1 MTGEAMIDGKGLPV
15 SQADGQETRVGC
27 ADWATAYPSGIP
39 LNYNMAHH
47 VGEEYPKFY
56 IESYLPMMFYTEPPE
71 DLKAIFS
78 TKNGQLKPRRLEHVL
93 PRRELKL
100 WDAEKIQNTAN
111 SVRKK
116 FWANMRS
123 MPEPKAWADLYDYF
137 DAHDIYYEGAL
148 NLWNLICQ
156 LWQENQNLLPDL
168 YRTMSCEIS
177 IWADEWLEQPGHKEA
192 LLAWDAEETI
202 DILNILSNEEM
213 KDLRGVN
220 AVDLVLARATL
231 VHCRDQLKKI
241 ESSLPQPY
249 PGNSLK
255 DNWAEVNKWLAGQPV
270 GKTTSG
276 LFRSQDRPV
285 IVCSS
290 MYKDQATSIDA
301 PISDAVPATGE
312 LAGLLGESAADG
324 VPKGESQPQQSQDL
338 VGHHQAT
345 HEPGTNLESSLA
357 DASPRKSSKSV
368 TDAGKNDDKT
378 PRAGRIGAQ
387 KKANVSPSVAKTQ
400 HHESLGL
407 PTGTV
412 MGGGYVNSLQMGSG
426 MNLNNPGLVYNGT
439 QFFRPFDSIAFQSVG
454 ADFSMMGK
462 QQSPMEFYP
471 QPPGFSHASEMGTAK
486 NMNPMFKM
494 PKNSTRAA
502 DEFCNPDSQRLS
514 SLNPPRQRSNTNTT
528 ITSSHRAYTG
538 TPVQSN
544 NACNFRN
551 NDSRGFHSGANI
563 HGGWIQDG
571 NHDLHGPTHRRSPQK
586 HNGHAQGLGRQRAWP
601 KVPSNGTPCP
611 NAGPS
616 DTYWDYI
623 PCNCS
628 ICETR
633 NRSVHISFKPQLQTS
648 IPDAEIRETI
658 HREMARYGEVE
669 HVFPY
674 KKAVGSALAYT
685 ARFKSAARIMEA
697 ANAPNIVCRELSCNI
712 VTSAPYRSD
721 YGAEWARMNGSQ
733 LLHGGN
739 GRRNSFTQRNAV
751 YGGQRPRLMSNATV
765 TSQGS
770 PRRASGSTPSA
781 TSSVMMHQLA
791 LPPNYF
797 TPGIGNNGSF
807 FPPQAATGAGAIA
820 SMGPVLPVG
829 KIAQSPAQQY
839 HPWYHAQAPG
849 VSMPPCPAVPES
861 GARARQDTEKGA
873 ASIAPKDK
881 AQRRP
886 ELSGAGNLPGIKL
899 QGEHVD
905 VATDTVRTLSKA
917 CTVRLPRSPEQT
929 SEDATSKKMDA
940 GRREATQKAKFFAS
954 NDAKND
960 IGSAGVGTPQAATE
974 EVAAPTTYAS
984 MLKIGSNQ
992 PSPVKMFDQGSVGS
1006 SAAQTP
1012 TKVTTPRPSERA
1024 PIAQADDPFVS
1035 TSTNPSEAHVG
1046 PLATTS
1052 DEKGKPKSLTTVTS
1066 EPSGRRWRQSEISDE
1081 GEGDEPIVARSCS
1094 QQQAGTQQEGSSSI
1108 PRNFSKSSVTPNG
1121 KSSKKKTSK
1130 RKKKMTGGDVLTT
1143 GAIQHPG
1150 VDSAG
1155 NTKLISATSP
1165 ERIGHQPDEHLLSPS
1180 KRTSKESPASQS
1192 PSKRLQD
1199 DSNKEVCQHDTTGHP
1214 DITVTPV
1221 DADSS
1226 SGTQAHP
1233 EAVDSVHAADGPEKP
1248 KALNIHVPDS
1258 SLELPVASSPAT
1270 VDGSSVAESWHSAKS
1285 RQTSVESLKA
1295 GNKLRDSANQPSTP
1309 PGSSCGDASS
1319 TPRRVVSAG
1328 SALNPKAREFASPA
1342 GGLLKRASA
1351 VDLRGLVPLGL
1362 GAQHRVY
1369 HQQHRH
1375 QDSIV
1380 SDTSSHTA
1388 TPGCT
1393 PKNTKGHN
1401 RGNNERD
1408 ESISPPPGAKPSFAL
1423 RPAAVSYAPS
1433 TRAASPPGNAFSAQH
1448 ASIEEQLNHTRHYEG
1463 GKKVYQ
1469 PGLDSQSQPGLDT
1482 QSQPGVDTQSQ
1493 PGLNTQSQPDV
1504 DTQSQPGHVE
1514 HPDVMPLD
1522 AISTEKSHTNS
1533 ATCSDV
1539 ARSRQPKHKKSKQ
1552 GPSGSSGNGKAKRG
1566 EKVSEGT
1573 TDSVSGPSLGAAE
1586 FPALPSPSKDDADA
1600 TKGLT
1605 AFGALTKLTSPLKS
1619 AMSKLT
1625 SGGVPKGEGTGSL
1638 PAKQKD
1644 VDDSSAG
1651 KEDSKQ

>member
-1 MTGEAMIDGKGLPV
+1 MIGESMIDGKNLGV
-15 SQADGQETRVGC
+15 SQADGQETRTGC

-116 FWANMRS
+116 FWANMRTMS
-123 MPEPKAWADLYDYF
+123 EPKAWADLYDYF

-156 LWQENQNLLPDL
+156 LWQENQNLLTDL

-202 DILNILSNEEM
+202 DILNILSSEEM

-270 GKTTSG
+270 GRTTSG
-276 LFRSQDRPV
+276 LFSSQDRPA

-301 PISDAVPATGE
+301 TVSGAEPATGG
-312 LAGLLGESAADG
+312 LAGLLGERTANS
-324 VPKGESQPQQSQDL
+324 VHKGESQSQQSQGPM
-338 VGHHQAT
+338 GHYQAT
-345 HEPGTNLESSLA
+345 HEPGTNLESSA
-357 DASPRKSSKSV
+357 AIASSRKSSKSV
-368 TDAGKNDDKT
+368 TDVGKNDNKT
-378 PRAGRIGAQ
+378 PRADTVGAQ
-387 KKANVSPSVAKTQ
+387 KKANVSPSMAKTQ
-400 HHESLGL
+400 HHESIGL

-412 MGGGYVNSLQMGSG
+412 MGGGYVNSLQMASG
-426 MNLNNPGLVYNGT
+426 MNMNNPGLVYNGT
-439 QFFRPFDSIAFQSVG
+439 QFFRPFDSIAFQSIG

-462 QQSPMEFYP
+462 QQPPMEFYP
-471 QPPGFSHASEMGTAK
+471 QPPGFSHASEIGTAK
-486 NMNPMFKM
+486 NMNHMLKM

-538 TPVQSN
+538 TPMQSN
-544 NACNFRN
+544 NNPCNFRN
-551 NDSRGFHSGANI
+551 NDSRGSHSGANL

-586 HNGHAQGLGRQRAWP
+586 HNGHAQGQGRPRAWS
-601 KVPSNGTPCP
+601 KVPSNETSCL

-616 DTYWDYI
+616 DTYWDYV
-623 PCNCS
+623 PCSCS
-628 ICETR
+628 FCETR

-648 IPDAEIRETI
+648 IPDAAIRETI
-658 HREMARYGEVE
+658 HREMARYGDVE
-669 HVFPY
+669 YIIPY
-674 KKAVGSALAYT
+674 RKAVGFALAFT

-721 YGAEWARMNGSQ
+721 YGAEWARLNGSQ

-781 TSSVMMHQLA
+781 ANAVMMHQLA

-807 FPPQAATGAGAIA
+807 FPPQAATGANATAPTG
-820 SMGPVLPVG
+820 SVLPVG
-829 KIAQSPAQQY
+829 TIAQSPAQQY

-849 VSMPPCPAVPES
+849 VSMPPYPHMHAISSPKDLAAVPES
-861 GARARQDTEKGA
+861 GARASQGTEKGA
-873 ASIAPKDK
+873 VRKIASTNM
-881 AQRRP
+881 AQRHP
-886 ELSGAGNLPGIKL
+886 EPYGGGNLPEIKL
-899 QGEHVD
+899 KGEHVD
-905 VATDTVRTLSKA
+905 VATDTVTTLSKA
-917 CTVRLPRSPEQT
+917 CTVCLPRSPEQS
-929 SEDATSKKMDA
+929 SENATPKKMNADCH
-940 GRREATQKAKFFAS
+940 EATQKAKSFAS
-954 NDAKND
+954 NDANND
-960 IGSAGVGTPQAATE
+960 IGNAVVGTPKAATE
-974 EVAAPTTYAS
+974 EVAVPTTYAS

-992 PSPVKMFDQGSVGS
+992 PSPAKMFDQGSVMS

-1012 TKVTTPRPSERA
+1012 TK
-1024 PIAQADDPFVS
+1024 
-1035 TSTNPSEAHVG
+1035 
-1046 PLATTS
+1046 
-1052 DEKGKPKSLTTVTS
+1052 
-1066 EPSGRRWRQSEISDE
+1066 
-1081 GEGDEPIVARSCS
+1081 
-1094 QQQAGTQQEGSSSI
+1094 
-1108 PRNFSKSSVTPNG
+1108 
-1121 KSSKKKTSK
+1121 SSKKKISK
-1130 RKKKMTGGDVLTT
+1130 RKKKIAGGDVLRT
-1143 GAIQHPG
+1143 GTIQHPG

-1165 ERIGHQPDEHLLSPS
+1165 ARIGHHPDKHLLSPVKRMS
-1180 KRTSKESPASQS
+1180 KGGPTSQS
-1192 PSKRLQD
+1192 SSKRLQD
-1199 DSNKEVCQHDTTGHP
+1199 DNDKKLCQLDTTGHP
-1214 DITVTPV
+1214 DITVTSV

-1226 SGTQAHP
+1226 SDSQAHQ
-1233 EAVDSVHAADGPEKP
+1233 EGVDSVHDDGGPEKP
-1248 KALNIHVPDS
+1248 KALKIHVPDS

-1295 GNKLRDSANQPSTP
+1295 GDKLRGSANQPSTP
-1309 PGSSCGDASS
+1309 PGSSCGEDSS

-1342 GGLLKRASA
+1342 AGLLKRASA

-1369 HQQHRH
+1369 HRQHQH
-1375 QDSIV
+1375 QGSIV

-1393 PKNTKGHN
+1393 PRNTKGRN
-1401 RGNNERD
+1401 RRNSERD
-1408 ESISPPPGAKPSFAL
+1408 QSISPPPGAKPSFAL
-1423 RPAAVSYAPS
+1423 RPAANSYAPS
-1433 TRAASPPGNAFSAQH
+1433 TRAPSPPGNAFSAQH

-1463 GKKVYQ
+1463 GKTGY
-1469 PGLDSQSQPGLDT
+1469 QPGLDT
-1482 QSQPGVDTQSQ
+1482 QSQPV
-1493 PGLNTQSQPDV
+1493 
-1504 DTQSQPGHVE
+1504 HVE
-1514 HPDVMPLD
+1514 HADVMPLD
-1522 AISTEKSHTNS
+1522 AISTERSHTNS

-1552 GPSGSSGNGKAKRG
+1552 QGPSGSSGNGKAKRG
-1566 EKVSEGT
+1566 GKVSEGT
-1573 TDSVSGPSLGAAE
+1573 NDSISGPDLGAAE

-1625 SGGVPKGEGTGSL
+1625 SGGIPKDERTGSL

-1644 VDDSSAG
+1644 VDDSPAG
-1651 KEDSKQ
+1651 EEDSKQ

>member
-1 MTGEAMIDGKGLPV
+1 MTGEAMIHGKGLPV
-15 SQADGQETRVGC
+15 SQADGQETRTGC

-47 VGEEYPKFY
+47 
-56 IESYLPMMFYTEPPE
+56 

-78 TKNGQLKPRRLEHVL
+78 TKNGQLQPRRLEHVL

-116 FWANMRS
+116 FWANMRT

-137 DAHDIYYEGAL
+137 DAHDIYHEGAL

-156 LWQENQNLLPDL
+156 LWQENQNLLTDL

-202 DILNILSNEEM
+202 DILNILSSEEM

-276 LFRSQDRPV
+276 LFRSQDRPA

-301 PISDAVPATGE
+301 TVSDAAPATGG
-312 LAGLLGESAADG
+312 LAGLLGESAADS
-324 VPKGESQPQQSQDL
+324 VHKGESQPQRSQDPM
-338 VGHHQAT
+338 GHHQAT
-345 HEPGTNLESSLA
+345 HEHGANLESSVA
-357 DASPRKSSKSV
+357 VASPRKASKSV
-368 TDAGKNDDKT
+368 TDVGKNDNKT
-378 PRAGRIGAQ
+378 PRAGRMGAQ

-400 HHESLGL
+400 HHESIGL
-407 PTGTV
+407 PTGAV
-412 MGGGYVNSLQMGSG
+412 MGGGYINSLQMGSG

-462 QQSPMEFYP
+462 QQAPMEFYP
-471 QPPGFSHASEMGTAK
+471 QPPGFSHASEMGTVK
-486 NMNPMFKM
+486 NMNHMFKM
-494 PKNSTRAA
+494 PKNSTRAT

-551 NDSRGFHSGANI
+551 NDSRGFHSGANL

-586 HNGHAQGLGRQRAWP
+586 NNGHAQGQGRQRAWS
-601 KVPSNGTPCP
+601 KVPSNGTSCL

-616 DTYWDYI
+616 DTCWDYI
-623 PCNCS
+623 PCSCS
-628 ICETR
+628 FCETR
-633 NRSVHISFKPQLQTS
+633 NRSVHVSFKPQLQTS
-648 IPDAEIRETI
+648 IPDAAIRETI
-658 HREMARYGEVE
+658 HREMVRYGDVE
-669 HVFPY
+669 YVLPY
-674 KKAVGSALAYT
+674 RKAVGSALAFT
-685 ARFKSAARIMEA
+685 VRFKSAARIMEA

-712 VTSAPYRSD
+712 VTSATYRSD
-721 YGAEWARMNGSQ
+721 YGAEWARLNGSQ

-739 GRRNSFTQRNAV
+739 GRRDSFTQRNAV

-781 TSSVMMHQLA
+781 TNALMMHQLA

-807 FPPQAATGAGAIA
+807 FPPQAVTGASAIA
-820 SMGPVLPVG
+820 PMGPVLPVG
-829 KIAQSPAQQY
+829 TIAQSPAQQY

-849 VSMPPCPAVPES
+849 VSMPPYPHMHAIVSPQDLAAVPES
-861 GARARQDTEKGA
+861 GARASQDTEKGA
-873 ASIAPKDK
+873 TSIASKDK

-886 ELSGAGNLPGIKL
+886 ESSGAGNFPGIKL
-899 QGEHVD
+899 EGEHVD

-917 CTVRLPRSPEQT
+917 CTVRLPRSPEQS
-929 SEDATSKKMDA
+929 SENATSKKMDA
-940 GRREATQKAKFFAS
+940 GRHEATRKAKSFAS
-954 NDAKND
+954 NDANND
-960 IGSAGVGTPQAATE
+960 IGNVGAGTPKAATE

-992 PSPVKMFDQGSVGS
+992 PSPAKMCDQGSAGS

-1012 TKVTTPRPSERA
+1012 TKVDTPRPSESA
-1024 PIAQADDPFVS
+1024 PIAQADDPFVT
-1035 TSTNPSEAHVG
+1035 TSVRPSEAHVV
-1046 PLATTS
+1046 PLETTS
-1052 DEKGKPKSLTTVTS
+1052 DGKGKPKPLTTVTS
-1066 EPSGRRWRQSEISDE
+1066 EPSGRRWRQSEISDA
-1081 GEGDEPIVARSCS
+1081 GEGDEPIIARSCS
-1094 QQQAGTQQEGSSSI
+1094 QQHAGRQQEGSSSI
-1108 PRNFSKSSVTPNG
+1108 PRNFSKSSVTPNE
-1121 KSSKKKTSK
+1121 KSSKKKISK
-1130 RKKKMTGGDVLTT
+1130 RKNKITGGDVLTT
-1143 GAIQHPG
+1143 GTIQHPG

-1165 ERIGHQPDEHLLSPS
+1165 ERIGYQPDEHLLSPS
-1180 KRTSKESPASQS
+1180 KRMSKGSPASQS
-1192 PSKRLQD
+1192 PSKRLKDND
-1199 DSNKEVCQHDTTGHP
+1199 DKEFCQHDTTGHP
-1214 DITVTPV
+1214 DITVTSV

-1226 SGTQAHP
+1226 SGNQAHQ
-1233 EAVDSVHAADGPEKP
+1233 EAVDSVHDADGPEKP
-1248 KALNIHVPDS
+1248 KALKIHVPDS

-1295 GNKLRDSANQPSTP
+1295 GDKLRDSANQPSTP

-1342 GGLLKRASA
+1342 AGLLKRASA

-1369 HQQHRH
+1369 HHQHRH
-1375 QDSIV
+1375 QGSIV

-1401 RGNNERD
+1401 RRNNDRD
-1408 ESISPPPGAKPSFAL
+1408 RSISPPPGARPTFAL
-1423 RPAAVSYAPS
+1423 RPAAVSYTPS
-1433 TRAASPPGNAFSAQH
+1433 TRAPSPPGNAFSAQH

-1469 PGLDSQSQPGLDT
+1469 PGLDT
-1482 QSQPGVDTQSQ
+1482 QSQPG
-1493 PGLNTQSQPDV
+1493 N
-1504 DTQSQPGHVE
+1504 VE
-1514 HPDVMPLD
+1514 HQDAMPLD
-1522 AISTEKSHTNS
+1522 VNFTDKSHTNS

-1552 GPSGSSGNGKAKRG
+1552 QGPSGSSGNGKAKRG
-1566 EKVSEGT
+1566 AKVSEGT
-1573 TDSVSGPSLGAAE
+1573 TDSVSAPDLGAAE
-1586 FPALPSPSKDDADA
+1586 FPALPSPSEDDADA
-1600 TKGLT
+1600 NKGLT

-1625 SGGVPKGEGTGSL
+1625 SGGIPKDEGTGSP

>member
-1 MTGEAMIDGKGLPV
+1 MIGESMIDGKNLGV
-15 SQADGQETRVGC
+15 SQADGQETRTGC

-116 FWANMRS
+116 FWANMRTMS
-123 MPEPKAWADLYDYF
+123 EPKAWADLYDYF

-156 LWQENQNLLPDL
+156 LWQENQNLLTDL

-202 DILNILSNEEM
+202 DILNILSSEEM

-255 DNWAEVNKWLAGQPV
+255 DNWAEVNKWL
-270 GKTTSG
+270 
-276 LFRSQDRPV
+276 
-285 IVCSS
+285 
-290 MYKDQATSIDA
+290 
-301 PISDAVPATGE
+301 
-312 LAGLLGESAADG
+312 
-324 VPKGESQPQQSQDL
+324 GESQSQQSQGPM
-338 VGHHQAT
+338 GHYQAT
-345 HEPGTNLESSLA
+345 HEPGTNLESSA
-357 DASPRKSSKSV
+357 AIASSRKSSKSV
-368 TDAGKNDDKT
+368 TDVGKNDNKT
-378 PRAGRIGAQ
+378 PRADTVGAQ
-387 KKANVSPSVAKTQ
+387 KKANVSPSMAKTQ
-400 HHESLGL
+400 HHESIGL

-412 MGGGYVNSLQMGSG
+412 MGGGYVNSLQMASG
-426 MNLNNPGLVYNGT
+426 MNMNNPGLVYNGT
-439 QFFRPFDSIAFQSVG
+439 QFFRPFDSIAFQSIG

-462 QQSPMEFYP
+462 QQPPMEFYP
-471 QPPGFSHASEMGTAK
+471 QPPGFSHASEIGTAK
-486 NMNPMFKM
+486 NMNHMLKM

-538 TPVQSN
+538 TPMQSN
-544 NACNFRN
+544 NNPCNFRN
-551 NDSRGFHSGANI
+551 NDSRGSHSGANL

-586 HNGHAQGLGRQRAWP
+586 HNGHAQGQGRPRAWS
-601 KVPSNGTPCP
+601 KVPSNETSCL

-616 DTYWDYI
+616 DTYWDYV
-623 PCNCS
+623 PCSCS
-628 ICETR
+628 FCETR

-648 IPDAEIRETI
+648 IPDAAIRETI
-658 HREMARYGEVE
+658 HREMARYGDVE
-669 HVFPY
+669 YIIPY
-674 KKAVGSALAYT
+674 RKAVGFALAFT

-721 YGAEWARMNGSQ
+721 YGAEWARLNGSQ

-781 TSSVMMHQLA
+781 ANAVMMHQLA

-807 FPPQAATGAGAIA
+807 FPPQAATGANATAPTG
-820 SMGPVLPVG
+820 SVLPVG
-829 KIAQSPAQQY
+829 TIAQSPAQQY

-849 VSMPPCPAVPES
+849 VSMPPYPHMHAISSPKDLAAVPES
-861 GARARQDTEKGA
+861 GARASQGTEKGA
-873 ASIAPKDK
+873 VRKIASTNM
-881 AQRRP
+881 AQRHP
-886 ELSGAGNLPGIKL
+886 EPYGGGNLPEIKL
-899 QGEHVD
+899 KGEHVD
-905 VATDTVRTLSKA
+905 VATDTVTTLSKA
-917 CTVRLPRSPEQT
+917 CTVCLPRSPEQS
-929 SEDATSKKMDA
+929 SENATPKKMNADCH
-940 GRREATQKAKFFAS
+940 EATQKAKSFAS
-954 NDAKND
+954 NDANND
-960 IGSAGVGTPQAATE
+960 IGNAVVGTPKAATE
-974 EVAAPTTYAS
+974 EVAVPTTYAS

-992 PSPVKMFDQGSVGS
+992 PSPAKMFDQGSVMS

-1012 TKVTTPRPSERA
+1012 TKVNSSRPSERA
-1024 PIAQADDPFVS
+1024 PVAQADDPFVT
-1035 TSTNPSEAHVG
+1035 TSVHPPGAHVV
-1046 PLATTS
+1046 PLETTS
-1052 DEKGKPKSLTTVTS
+1052 DESGKPKPLTTVTP
-1066 EPSGRRWRQSEISDE
+1066 EPSGRRWRQSEISDA
-1081 GEGDEPIVARSCS
+1081 GEGDEPIIARSCS
-1094 QQQAGTQQEGSSSI
+1094 QHHHVGRQQERSSST
-1108 PRNFSKSSVTPNG
+1108 PRNFSKSSVIPNE
-1121 KSSKKKTSK
+1121 KSSKKKISK
-1130 RKKKMTGGDVLTT
+1130 RKKKIAGGDVLRT
-1143 GAIQHPG
+1143 GTIQHPG

-1165 ERIGHQPDEHLLSPS
+1165 ARIGHHPDKHLLSPVKRMS
-1180 KRTSKESPASQS
+1180 KGGPTSQS
-1192 PSKRLQD
+1192 SSKRLQD
-1199 DSNKEVCQHDTTGHP
+1199 DNDKKLCQLDTTGHP
-1214 DITVTPV
+1214 DITVTSV

-1226 SGTQAHP
+1226 SDSQAHQ
-1233 EAVDSVHAADGPEKP
+1233 EGVDSVHDDGGPEKP
-1248 KALNIHVPDS
+1248 KALKIHVPDS

-1295 GNKLRDSANQPSTP
+1295 GDKLRGSANQPSTP
-1309 PGSSCGDASS
+1309 PGSSCGEDSS

-1342 GGLLKRASA
+1342 AGLLKRASA

-1369 HQQHRH
+1369 HRQHQH
-1375 QDSIV
+1375 QGSIV

-1393 PKNTKGHN
+1393 PRNTKGRN
-1401 RGNNERD
+1401 RRNSERD
-1408 ESISPPPGAKPSFAL
+1408 QSISPPPGAKPSFAL
-1423 RPAAVSYAPS
+1423 RPAANSYAPS
-1433 TRAASPPGNAFSAQH
+1433 TRAPSPPGNAFSAQH

-1463 GKKVYQ
+1463 GKTGY
-1469 PGLDSQSQPGLDT
+1469 QPGLDT
-1482 QSQPGVDTQSQ
+1482 QSQP
-1493 PGLNTQSQPDV
+1493 
-1504 DTQSQPGHVE
+1504 
-1514 HPDVMPLD
+1514 
-1522 AISTEKSHTNS
+1522 
-1533 ATCSDV
+1533 
-1539 ARSRQPKHKKSKQ
+1539 Q

-1566 EKVSEGT
+1566 GKVSEGT
-1573 TDSVSGPSLGAAE
+1573 NDSISGPDLGAAE

-1625 SGGVPKGEGTGSL
+1625 SGGIPKDERTGSL

-1644 VDDSSAG
+1644 VDDSPAG
-1651 KEDSKQ
+1651 EEDSKQ